1 MRIPPQQARDHT
13 GVRNDGSTK
22 RRAGSTNVL
31 RVLQLLNRNNTSRME
46 SVTRER
52 S

>member
-1 MRIPPQQARDHT
+1 MK
-13 GVRNDGSTK
+13 RNDGSTK

-31 RVLQLLNRNNTSRME
+31 RDFSLSNDDNSALTKS
-46 SVTRER
+46 TRDAR